1 MNIPEYE
8 NYKEIK
14 SHYDPLFPYNTYLC
28 SIPLDFYD
36 VPLHWHN
43 EMEII
48 YVKKGKGRVT
58 IDFQLYNIEAGDI
71 VILLSGQLHAISQLG
86 SYTMEYENIIFS
98 TDMLLSK
105 YGDSLNSDF
114 FVPFLAGNIYYE
126 SIVTSSHPMYPELS
140 SCLNRADKVCST
152 FEKGYKLAI
161 KGFLFEFFYVIFH
174 NSEDTVVE
182 KYSKHLNKIKE
193 VLKYIETHYHD
204 PITIEEIAGVCGYSP
219 SHFMRFFKN
228 ALGTSFIDYL
238 NDYRL
243 LMASRML
250 MSSDENILNIATD
263 CGYDNLSYFNRIFKR
278 RYGMPPSH
286 YRNNNVVKQDEPATS
301 ELAVHFTCHE

>member
-1 MNIPEYE
+1 MNNPEYE
-8 NYKEIK
+8 NYKETK

-48 YVKKGKGRVT
+48 YIKKGKGHVT
-58 IDFQLYNIEAGDI
+58 IDFQLHNVEGGDI
-71 VILLSGQLHAISQLG
+71 IILLPGQLHGISQLD
-86 SYTMEYENIIFS
+86 SYAMEYENIIFS

-105 YGDSLNSDF
+105 HGDSLNSDF
-114 FVPFLAGNIYYE
+114 FLPFLAGSISYE
-126 SIVTSSHPMYPELS
+126 SIVTSDQPIYPELS

-161 KGFLFEFFYVIFH
+161 KSFLFEFFYVIWR
-174 NSEDTVVE
+174 NSENTVVE
-182 KYSKHLNKIKE
+182 KSNKHLDKIKE

-204 PITIEEIAGVCGYSP
+204 PITIEEIACVCGYSP

-243 LMASRML
+243 SMASRML
-250 MSSDENILNIATD
+250 MSSDDNILNIATD
-263 CGYDNLSYFNRIFKR
+263 CGYENLSYFNRIFKR

-286 YRNNNVVKQDEPATS
+286 YRSKKIVK
-301 ELAVHFTCHE
+301 